1 MSHLESVEV
10 QALAPQ
16 RFREVM
22 PADRYDRFAQAFAR
36 AHALLE
42 GRVVWNVNSTA
53 KGGGVAEMLQS
64 LIAYAKG
71 AGVDARWVVIQGDPD
86 FFTITKRI
94 HNHLHGAA
102 GDGGELGAGEHSAY
116 ERTLE
121 ANGRSLLEEVNE
133 GDVVLLHDPQT
144 AGLTRILKEA
154 GAVVIWRCHV
164 GLDMPNELAR
174 EAWHFLT
181 PYITDADAY
190 VFSREAF
197 QWEGL
202 QENKMHIIPPS
213 IDAFA
218 PKNQEMDRATVDAI
232 LAATELIQG
241 DGSGNPTFERVD
253 GSEGT
258 VSRKTQLFDL
268 PPLRAGAR
276 VVTQVS
282 RWDRLKDPLGVMRGF
297 AEHVPPSSEAHLI
310 LAGPSVEAVAD
321 DPEGAEVL
329 AETHSAWQQ
338 LPTAT
343 RERIHLVCLP
353 MEDGAENAAIVNAL
367 QRRAEVVVQKS
378 IAEGFGLTVAEA
390 MWKGR
395 PVVASRI
402 GGIQDQIEDG
412 VTGSLIDDPH
422 DLAEYGAA
430 LVSLLDDQ
438 AGATKMGEAA
448 QERVRDA
455 FLGPRHLMQY
465 IDLIG
470 KLIDGVPQ
478 QP

>member
-1 MSHLESVEV
+1 MQHLENVDV

-16 RFREVM
+16 RFREVI
-22 PADRYDRFAQAFAR
+22 PADRYDKFAEAFAR
-36 AHALLE
+36 AHTMLE

-64 LIAYAKG
+64 LLAYAKG
-71 AGVDARWVVIQGDPD
+71 AGVDARWVVIEGDPD
-86 FFTITKRI
+86 FFSITKRI
-94 HNHLHGAA
+94 HNHLHGAD
-102 GDGGELGAGEHSAY
+102 GDGGELGDREHAAY
-116 ERTLE
+116 EHALE
-121 ANGRSLLEEVNE
+121 ANGRALLEEVKT

-144 AGLTRILKEA
+144 AGLTRTLAEA

-174 EAWHFLT
+174 GAWRFLT
-181 PYITDADAY
+181 PYITEADAY

-232 LAATELIQG
+232 LTATELIEG
-241 DGSGNPTFERVD
+241 DGSARPTFQRVD

-268 PPLRAGAR
+268 PPLQAGAR

-282 RWDRLKDPLGVMRGF
+282 RWDRLKDPLGVMNGF
-297 AEHVPPSSEAHLI
+297 AEHVPASSEAHLI

-321 DPEGAEVL
+321 DPEGAQVL
-329 AETHSAWQQ
+329 DETHTAWQQ
-338 LPTAT
+338 LPAAS

-367 QRRAEVVVQKS
+367 QRRAEIVVQKS

-430 LVSLLDDQ
+430 LVALLEDQ
-438 AGATKMGEAA
+438 AGAATMGKAA

-470 KLIDGVPQ
+470 KLIAGGQ
-478 QP
+478 Q